1 MNKEAVATVIGK
13 KGRVVIP
20 VSIREAAGLTEGSEV
35 VASVDDSGRVI
46 IDTPASI
53 KARIRQRAAH
63 GSKMAGSAVDQL
75 LAEREA
81 DQSLLD

>member
-53 KARIRQRAAH
+53 KARIRQRAAF